1 MTTSD
6 TGTATDAGP
15 DVPGL
20 LAGLTLEE
28 KASLCSGSDFWHT
41 QAVERLD
48 IPAVMMTDGPH
59 GLRKQTGTADHVGL
73 GSSVPATCF
82 PPAVA
87 LGSSFDADLVEQVGR
102 ALGAE
107 ARAEGVAVLL
117 GPGINIKRSPLCGRN
132 FEYLS
137 EDPLVSGIL
146 GAALVRGIQSAGVG
160 ACVKHYAANN
170 QETDRLRVSAEVDER
185 TLREIYLAGFERVV
199 TEARPWTVMCSYN
212 KVNGTYASEHPWLLT
227 DVLRTEWGFDG
238 VVVSDWGA
246 VNDRVA
252 GLRAGLELEMP
263 ASGGVTDAEIVAA
276 VRAGELDEAVV
287 DRAAER
293 LLTLLGRAL
302 PAVRAGGAVNVAA
315 HHTLARDAAADCAV
329 LLKNEPVTV
338 PGDATRAVPLLPLD
352 PAAAGTVAVI
362 GEFARTP
369 RYQGAGSSQV
379 TPTRLNDAW
388 TAVRE
393 TLGHRAVFAAGFGV
407 DDESA
412 DDPALHAE
420 AVAAARDADTVVLFL
435 GLPPS
440 AESEGYDREHILL
453 PATQTELLAAVAEVN
468 PRVVVVLSNGSV
480 VQVSDWDRHAAAI
493 LEGWLLGQAGGD
505 AITDLLFGRANPSGR
520 LAETIP
526 LRLEDS
532 PAHLNFPGE
541 CGAVRYGE
549 GVFVGYRGY
558 DARRQEVSYPF
569 GHGLSYTS
577 FAYSDL
583 EVTVEDGGEH
593 LAAVSVTVTNTGHR
607 AGKEVVQ
614 VYVSAPAAT
623 VARPARELKAF
634 RKIDL
639 GPGESRRVDLAL
651 THRDLS
657 YFHPQLR
664 RWVLEGGR
672 FTVAVGA
679 SSRDLRASADITVDV
694 PRPVP
699 PLTDDSTLDEWLAHP
714 VAGSLLDDLI
724 VATGPSKLTDPGMRR
739 MLGNFPLVRLTSFP
753 NMPFSR
759 ADVAELRARAGRRS

>member
-1 MTTSD
+1 MTGEAKVVG
-6 TGTATDAGP
+6 GTNREL
-15 DVPGL
+15 DVPAL
-20 LAGLTLEE
+20 LGELSLEE

-41 QAVERLD
+41 QAVERLG
-48 IPAVMMTDGPH
+48 IPAVMLTDGPH
-59 GLRKQTGTADHVGL
+59 GLRKQAGAADHLGL
-73 GSSVPATCF
+73 RSSVPATCF

-87 LGSSFDADLVEQVGR
+87 LGSSFDVELVERVGQ

-137 EDPLVSGIL
+137 EDPLVSGVL

-185 TLREIYLAGFERVV
+185 TLREIYLAGFERIV
-199 TEARPWTVMCSYN
+199 TEARPWMVMCSYN

-293 LLTLLGRAL
+293 VLTLLARVL
-302 PAVRAGGAVNVAA
+302 PAVRAGGSVDGDA
-315 HHTLARDAAADCAV
+315 HHTLAREAAAGSAV
-329 LLKNEPVTV
+329 LLKNAPVAV
-338 PGDATRAVPLLPLD
+338 PGDPARTTALLPLD
-352 PAAAGTVAVI
+352 PAGAGTVAVI

-379 TPTRLNDAW
+379 TPTRLDDAW
-388 TAVRE
+388 SAIRD
-393 TLGHRAVFAAGFGV
+393 TLGARAVFAAGFGV
-407 DDESA
+407 DDESG
-412 DDPALHAE
+412 DDAALCAE
-420 AVAAARDADTVVLFL
+420 AVEIARAADVVVLFL
-435 GLPPS
+435 GLPAA

-453 PATQTELLAAVAEVN
+453 PAAQTELLAAVAEVN

-480 VQVSDWDRHAAAI
+480 VQVADWDRHAPAI
-493 LEGWLLGQAGGD
+493 LEGWLLGQSGG
-505 AITDLLFGRANPSGR
+505 AALADLLFGRVDPSGR
-520 LAETIP
+520 LAETVP

-541 CGAVRYGE
+541 LGVVRYGE
-549 GVFVGYRGY
+549 GLFVGYRGY

-569 GHGLSYTS
+569 GHGLSYTT
-577 FAYSDL
+577 FTYSDL
-583 EVTVEDGGEH
+583 EVTVQHGGERVRV
-593 LAAVSVTVTNTGHR
+593 AVTVTNSGKR

-614 VYVSAPAAT
+614 VYVSDPATTA
-623 VARPARELKAF
+623 ARPERELKAF
-634 RKIDL
+634 CKIAL
-639 GPGESRRVDLAL
+639 EPGESRRVQLAL
-651 THRDLS
+651 TGRDLS
-657 YFHPQLR
+657 SFHPGR
-664 RWVLEGGR
+664 GRWLLEGGR

-679 SSRDLRASADITVDV
+679 SSRDLRLSADVTVDT
-694 PRPVP
+694 PQHVP
-699 PLTDDSTLDEWLAHP
+699 PLAEDSTLDEWLAHP
-714 VAGSLLDDLI
+714 VVGPLLEERI
-724 VATGPSKLTDPGMRR
+724 AATGPSKLTDPEMRR
-739 MLGNFPLVRLTSFP
+739 MLGNFPLLRLTSFP
-753 NMPFSR
+753 NTPLSR
-759 ADVAELRARAGRRS
+759 AELADLRARAAQH